1 LSAAAPAIV
10 NAKPASHPK
19 RLIQDLELTKAE
31 VSVLTNQAK
40 AGVNQ
45 AAVKLAHYYDFYVHS
60 YDAAKF
66 WIENAAKN
74 GDVQSQY
81 NMGVR
86 LMTQR
91 KDSERCK
98 EAEF

>member
-1 LSAAAPAIV
+1 LG
-10 NAKPASHPK
+10 
-19 RLIQDLELTKAE
+19 LTKAE

-66 WIENAAKN
+66 WLENAAKN
-74 GDVQSQY
+74 GDVQSQ
-81 NMGVR
+81 
-86 LMTQR
+86 
-91 KDSERCK
+91 
-98 EAEF
+98 